1 MKRDYFAKSEQIY
14 KGGRAM
20 IIMDIKVDNIY
31 AFKDFHISMH
41 ICCYILKAFFKIF
54 LIFRPAIGKSFVILM
69 KNCIIWIYFIPY
81 A

>member
-31 AFKDFHISMH
+31 AFKDFHINMS
-41 ICCYILKAFFKIF
+41 YPKKILNSTIE
-54 LIFRPAIGKSFVILM
+54 
-69 KNCIIWIYFIPY
+69 N
-81 A
+81 

>member
-31 AFKDFHISMH
+31 AFKDVISKENSEFD
-41 ICCYILKAFFKIF
+41 YRK
-54 LIFRPAIGKSFVILM
+54 
-69 KNCIIWIYFIPY
+69 
-81 A
+81 

>member
-31 AFKDFHISMH
+31 AFKDFHINMS
-41 ICCYILKAFFKIF
+41 YPKKIVNSTIENEF
-54 LIFRPAIGKSFVILM
+54 LEERTNFRYKKVNIIMEIGRASCRERV
-69 KNCIIWIYFIPY
+69 
-81 A
+81 